1 MLLALFDAKHLH
13 HHKARQWWRENRAGG
28 WATCPLT
35 ENGFLR
41 IAAQPGYSNPVPLAD
56 ALALVRGWAR
66 PPDHAF
72 WPDDVSLL
80 DAAIVDHS
88 RVLGPRLLVWDVAG
102 MQEGKPWEAWRAHH
116 DQCQD
121 LGLSHHPD
129 SEDHEAALQQLLST
143 STRPPQP
150 SRRPPWLQPLRG
162 QPLKPALSQSKR
174 LPAERLCAAH

>member
-1 MLLALFDAKHLH
+1 MLLALFDDKHLH

-56 ALALVRGWAR
+56 ALALLRGWAR

-80 DAAIVDHS
+80 DAAIVDHC
-88 RVLGPRLLVWDVAG
+88 RVLGPRQLTDIYLLALAVKHGGRFVTFDRGISLAAVRGAEATHLVA
-102 MQEGKPWEAWRAHH
+102 
-116 DQCQD
+116 
-121 LGLSHHPD
+121 L
-129 SEDHEAALQQLLST
+129 
-143 STRPPQP
+143 
-150 SRRPPWLQPLRG
+150 
-162 QPLKPALSQSKR
+162 
-174 LPAERLCAAH
+174 